1 MNKTIKIATIDLYN
15 GERNEGM
22 RCIRDLALEAE
33 SRHTAKATF
42 SYRTYETRLLGDVP
56 TINDFDVLI
65 SSGGPG
71 DPFDGEGT
79 HWEKDYFNLMDAL
92 YSHNES
98 SAENKKY
105 VFFICHSF
113 QLMARYFKFADVN
126 QRYKKSFGIWGFQ
139 KTVDGQSDIM
149 FKRLNNPFYAADFR
163 QYQVVN
169 PNEKAIKELGAS
181 ILSTELPHSDGKES
195 ALMAVRVSD
204 EIAGTQF
211 HPEADADSMIYHFRQ
226 DERKQ
231 YITEQFGEQKYYEM
245 LAGLEEPDKIKK
257 TRSTVIPS
265 FLDNAINKLTL

>member
-1 MNKTIKIATIDLYN
+1 MSKTIKIATIDLYN

-33 SRHTAKATF
+33 SRHNLKAAF
-42 SYRTYETRLLGDVP
+42 SYQTYETRLRGDIP
-56 TINDFDVLI
+56 AINDFDVLI

-79 HWEKDYFNLMDAL
+79 QWEKDYFKLLDSIV
-92 YSHNES
+92 SHNAS
-98 SAENKKY
+98 GVENKKY
-105 VFFICHSF
+105 IFFICHSF

-126 QRYKKSFGIWGFQ
+126 QRYKKSFGIWSFQ
-139 KTVDGQSDIM
+139 KTNDGKDDIM
-149 FKRLNNPFYAADFR
+149 FDQLNNPFYAADFR

-169 PNEKAIKELGAS
+169 PNGKVIQELGAS
-181 ILSTELPHSDGKES
+181 ILSTELPHSNGHES
-195 ALMAVRVSD
+195 ALMAVRISD

-211 HPEADADSMIYHFRQ
+211 HPEADAESMIYHFRQ

-257 TRSTVIPS
+257 TRSAVIPS
-265 FLDNAINKLTL
+265 FLDNAINKLTV